1 MKSWIGTWYFFRREC
16 HRFLKVWIQTLGAPL
31 VTSMLYFLIF
41 GAALGQ
47 RIGTTDGV
55 SYLQFLVPG
64 LVAMGMAQHAFQ
76 NGSSSLIQMKY
87 LGMLP
92 ADLLAL
98 PISPLQM
105 TLAFVGG
112 AVLRGTLVG
121 MVIIASARLF
131 VDFGIAH
138 PGLFAASAILLCTI
152 FGLIGLIT
160 GIWSRTFDNVSMV
173 GNFILTPMIYL
184 GGVFFSITILPPAW
198 QPVARFNPVYYL
210 VDLFRHSVLDT
221 PQNAP
226 ETAMITALVILLVMF
241 SGCTLALARG
251 WRMKS

>member
-1 MKSWIGTWYFFRREC
+1 MKSWLGTWYLFRREC

-31 VTSMLYFLIF
+31 ITSMLYFLIF
-41 GAALGQ
+41 GAALGG
-47 RIGTTDGV
+47 RIGATDGV

-76 NGSSSLIQMKY
+76 NTSSSLIQMKY

-105 TLAFVGG
+105 TLAFTGG
-112 AVLRGTLVG
+112 AILRGILVG
-121 MVIIASARLF
+121 LVIGGTAALF

-138 PGLFAASAILLCTI
+138 PGLFVAAAVLLCTV

-160 GIWSRTFDNVSMV
+160 GIWSRTFDNVSMIS
-173 GNFILTPMIYL
+173 NFVMTPMIYL
-184 GGVFFSITILPPAW
+184 GGVFFSIAILPPAW
-198 QPVARFNPVYYL
+198 QPVARFNPVYHL
-210 VDLFRHSVLDT
+210 VDLFRHSMLDT
-221 PQNAP
+221 PLNAP
-226 ETAMITALVILLVMF
+226 GAAMTAAFAVLLLMF
-241 SGCTLALARG
+241 FAATTALARG
-251 WRMKS
+251 WGMKS